1 MPANKANKD
10 AESSWV
16 LRGDRALTW
25 QTSAPEGAKIT
36 RGKWWPADYSGPPL
50 MSITED
56 LARDYN
62 LAVGDSVTLN
72 ILGREITA
80 QIANARKVDWQSADH
95 FGLIKPPGL
104 LDGAPHSWIA
114 TPAHQ

>member
-1 MPANKANKD
+1 MLRGRVIALNDMPASKANKD

-25 QTSAPEGAKIT
+25 QASASEGAKIT

-56 LARDYN
+56 LAHDYN
-62 LAVGDSVTLN
+62 LAVGDSVTTVRVAMN
-72 ILGREITA
+72 
-80 QIANARKVDWQSADH
+80 NDD
-95 FGLIKPPGL
+95 
-104 LDGAPHSWIA
+104 
-114 TPAHQ
+114 